1 VRDPSF
7 VRRYSRMLLPGVVL
21 GVLLAGALG
30 VSAIRLG
37 APAIQPGASAAPSY
51 LVQPFSVEFLHEYWL
66 HFELTSVLLVAAVV
80 AAIAI
85 IRSGRRSD
93 G

>member
-1 VRDPSF
+1 
-7 VRRYSRMLLPGVVL
+7 
-21 GVLLAGALG
+21 
-30 VSAIRLG
+30 
-37 APAIQPGASAAPSY
+37 
-51 LVQPFSVEFLHEYWL
+51 VQPFSVEFLREYWL

-85 IRSGRRSD
+85 IKSGRRSD